1 MTLHPLQGQP
11 GSWISAGRHDSGKV
25 LAMTDI
31 RGIIFDI
38 DGVLEFQGSVYPGAV
53 ETLEKLR
60 DRGFALRFLTNSTL
74 KSRASCAARLRR
86 AGYRV
91 SDDEVITASSAT
103 AAYLRTL
110 GPRTCWVMLDREGFD
125 EFKKNESYRNVIA
138 QWESAYCWR
147 IL

>member
-1 MTLHPLQGQP
+1 
-11 GSWISAGRHDSGKV
+11 
-25 LAMTDI
+25 MTDI

-53 ETLEKLR
+53 ETLKKLR

-91 SDDEVITASSAT
+91 SDDEVITASYAT
-103 AAYLRTL
+103 EFIQCWWEIERLLLSYNSNPHQSNSNCLANTYRIGPNLNLLSNTL
-110 GPRTCWVMLDREGFD
+110 SRLSVFSTLM
-125 EFKKNESYRNVIA
+125 
-138 QWESAYCWR
+138 
-147 IL
+147 